1 MTQAQKPPHLAV
13 AALLAAV
20 AAVLQFIEFSI
31 PIMPAFIKMDVSEL
45 PALIAS
51 FAYGPVAGIVVCL
64 IKNLIKLPS
73 TSTAAVG
80 ELFNFVMGAL
90 FVGVAGFVYKRSKTR
105 RSALIGAGAG
115 ALVMALVSV
124 PYNYFVVY
132 PAYVVLY
139 HLPLE
144 AIIGMYQAI
153 NPSVDGLLACLLT
166 FNLPFTLFK
175 AAGPPVPPPQRRP
188 CGRAARRA
196 TAARP
201 VPPSQTAA
209 GSLRSAHS
217 GFGQCRG

>member
-1 MTQAQKPPHLAV
+1 MQNSTTKV
-13 AALLAAV
+13 RALTGTAMLGAV
-20 AAVLQFIEFSI
+20 AAVLMYLEFPI
-31 PIMPAFIKMDVSEL
+31 PIMPAFVKLDVSEL

-51 FAYGPVAGIVVCL
+51 FAYGPVTGVLVCL

-90 FVGVAGFVYKRSKTR
+90 FVGVAGIVYKRNKTR
-105 RSALIGAGAG
+105 KGAIVGALLG
-115 ALVMALVSV
+115 ALVMAVVSV
-124 PYNYFVVY
+124 PYNYFIVY
-132 PAYVVLY
+132 PAYVVMY

-175 AAGPPVPPPQRRP
+175 GLLDAALCFLIYKPLSPILH
-188 CGRAARRA
+188 GRK
-196 TAARP
+196 
-201 VPPSQTAA
+201 
-209 GSLRSAHS
+209 
-217 GFGQCRG
+217 

>member
-1 MTQAQKPPHLAV
+1 MQNSVTNVRKLTGTAMLG
-13 AALLAAV
+13 AV
-20 AAVLQFIEFSI
+20 AAVLMYLEFPI
-31 PIMPAFIKMDVSEL
+31 PIMPSFVKLDVSEL
-45 PALIAS
+45 PALLAAD
-51 FAYGPVAGIVVCL
+51 AYGPVSGIAV
-64 IKNLIKLPS
+64 NLIKLPS

-124 PYNYFVVY
+124 PYNYFIVY
-132 PAYVVLY
+132 PAYVLLY

-175 AAGPPVPPPQRRP
+175 GLLDAALCFLIYKPLSPILH
-188 CGRAARRA
+188 GRK
-196 TAARP
+196 
-201 VPPSQTAA
+201 
-209 GSLRSAHS
+209 
-217 GFGQCRG
+217 